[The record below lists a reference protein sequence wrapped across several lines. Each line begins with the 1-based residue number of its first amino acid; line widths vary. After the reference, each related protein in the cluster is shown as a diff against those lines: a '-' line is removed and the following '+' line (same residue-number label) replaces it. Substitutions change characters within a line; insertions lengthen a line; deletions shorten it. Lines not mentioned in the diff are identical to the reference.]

1 MSVAVVTGAGRGI
14 GRAIADRLNA
24 DGHKVITIDR
34 NPGEGVDEVCDVS
47 DPAAV
52 QATAARIGPIE
63 LLVNN
68 AGIWLFSALL
78 DMPPEEALQVLQVNL
93 LGAVY
98 CSQAFVPGMA
108 AGSGGAIVNISSVA
122 AATRSPGVGLYPASK
137 AAVEALTRQM
147 ALEFGPLGIRV
158 NAVGPGLIVT
168 EGTAHHYEG
177 GRGEERAQGVP
188 LRRTGRP
195 DDIADVVGFLLSD
208 QARYVTGQVI
218 YVDGGVT
225 AGRAAM

>member
-14 GRAIADRLNA
+14 GRAIARRLEA
-24 DGHKVITIDR
+24 DGHKVVGVDKQA
-34 NPGEGVDEVCDVS
+34 GEGVDEICDVS
-47 DPAAV
+47 DAAAV
-52 QATAARIGPIE
+52 KEAAERIGPVSV
-63 LLVNN
+63 LVNN
-68 AGIWLFSALL
+68 AGIWLFSSLL
-78 DMPPEEALQVLQVNL
+78 DMPPDDALKVLQVNL

-108 AGSGGAIVNISSVA
+108 ANGGGAIVNISSVA
-122 AATRSPGVGLYPASK
+122 AATRSPGVGMYPASK

-147 ALEFGPLGIRV
+147 AMEFGPMAIRV

-168 EGTAHHYEG
+168 EGTAHNYEG

-188 LRRTGRP
+188 IRRTGRP
-195 DDIADVVGFLLSD
+195 DDIADVVGFLVSD
-208 QARYVTGQVI
+208 QSRYVTGQVI